1 MLPAIFGQ
9 SLRGKAGNQLTRLWM
24 PGDVLRPRR
33 SWLGILLTE
42 TKGMALVET
51 AMVMPF
57 LAVVVMG
64 TVDAARYGAAKMK
77 IQQAVNR
84 GLEMSWM
91 GWASGQDLATSDI
104 QAQAAA
110 QANVSTSSVAVT
122 KTLECGGT
130 ATTWTTSTT
139 ACGSAETARY
149 TQIQISTTF
158 TPSFALG
165 SLARM
170 LGNSEGVVPI
180 SATGVLRIQ

>member
-1 MLPAIFGQ
+1 MLPAISNILLRHKPESHLCLRLPGDSTPACLG
-9 SLRGKAGNQLTRLWM
+9 SLRRL
-24 PGDVLRPRR
+24 LR
-33 SWLGILLTE
+33 E
-42 TKGMALVET
+42 TKGIALVET
-51 AMVMPF
+51 AIVAPF
-57 LAVVVMG
+57 LAVIIMG
-64 TVDAARYGAAKMK
+64 TVDTARYGAAKMK

-91 GWASGQDLATSDI
+91 GWAGGQDLATSDI

-110 QANVSTSSVAVT
+110 QADVATSAVT
-122 KTLECGGT
+122 VTRTLECGGT
-130 ATTWTTSTT
+130 ATSWGSTCST
-139 ACGSAETARY
+139 GEAARY

-170 LGNSEGVVPI
+170 LGNSNGVVPI

>member
-1 MLPAIFGQ
+1 MRPSMFGRLLRSEARSDSPRCSMPAADRAP
-9 SLRGKAGNQLTRLWM
+9 LRALLSGFRAET
-24 PGDVLRPRR
+24 
-33 SWLGILLTE
+33 SGI
-42 TKGMALVET
+42 ALVET
-51 AMVMPF
+51 ALVAPF
-57 LAVVVMG
+57 LAIILMG

-91 GWASGQDLATSDI
+91 GGTDVVAADI

-110 QANVSTSSVAVT
+110 QANVPTSAVT
-122 KTLECGGT
+122 VTQTLECGGT
-130 ATTWTTSTT
+130 ATTWTTNANPCAS
-139 ACGSAETARY
+139 GETARY

-165 SLARM
+165 SLAKM
-170 LGNSEGVVPI
+170 LANSNGVVPI